1 MMADPGSVDRPR
13 LRVRW
18 LGRLPYTEA
27 WDLQKAIHEGRVQG
41 RTADD
46 YLLLLEHPP
55 TYTVGRFSDGSNVL
69 VSDEMARSLGAEV
82 FRVDRGGD
90 VTFHGPGQL
99 VGYPIVHLGRRPDVV
114 GHVRRI
120 EETLIGVLADMG
132 IEAWRE
138 DGYTGVWTAQGK
150 VAAIGV
156 RTAHRVTMHGFALN
170 VSTDLSWFGHIVPC
184 GIPDRPVTS
193 ISALAG
199 RAVSIEEVVDAVIP
213 RFADV
218 FGHAAVDDQRA
229 AFVRGTGRT
238 TARFEIDDLV
248 ACGAFSPEGREL
260 IPITLKGR
268 LPGEPEKP
276 EWMKVR
282 LDLGPGYRDLKRL
295 VEGLALN
302 TVCEEAGCPNIYECW
317 AAGTATFMLL
327 GDVCT
332 RACGFCDV
340 NTGRPGEVDWDEP
353 KRVAEAIAEMGLEHA
368 VLTSVNR
375 DDLADGGSAIFAE
388 SIRQIRS
395 RLSCEVEV
403 LIPDFK
409 GDQEA
414 LRTVMDAAPDVLNH
428 NTETV
433 IRLQREVRTAA
444 NYGRSLALL
453 ARARWMRPASLIK
466 SGLIVGMGETRE
478 EVLGA
483 LADLR
488 AVGVDIVTVGQ
499 YLRPTARHRKVH
511 RYVHPDEFAEYRRVG
526 EGLGLRHVE
535 SGPLV
540 RSSYH
545 AKEAARAGVPSLR

>member
-1 MMADPGSVDRPR
+1 MTL
-13 LRVRW
+13 LRSRW
-18 LGRLPYTEA
+18 LGRLPYEEA
-27 WDLQKAIHEGRVQG
+27 WDLQRAIHEGRVEG

-55 TYTVGRFSDGSNVL
+55 VYTVGRFATGGGMLISEEHAAG
-69 VSDEMARSLGAEV
+69 LGAEF

-99 VGYPIVHLGRRPDVV
+99 VGYPIFGLGPKPDVV

-120 EETLIGVLADMG
+120 EQALIGVLADLG

-138 DGYTGVWTAQGK
+138 DGFTGVWTAQGK

-156 RTAHRVTMHGFALN
+156 RTSRGVTMHGFALN
-170 VSTDLSWFGHIVPC
+170 VTTDLKWFGHIVPC

-193 ISALAG
+193 ISQILG
-199 RAVSIEEVVDAVIP
+199 RDISIEEVVDLLVP
-213 RFADV
+213 RLVEV
-218 FGHAAVDDQRA
+218 FGHGQVEDHRA
-229 AFVRGTGRT
+229 AFTRGTGR
-238 TARFEIDDLV
+238 AAPSFEVDELV
-248 ACGAFSPEGREL
+248 ACGTFSPESRDL
-260 IPITLKGR
+260 IPITVKGR

-276 EWMKVR
+276 SWMKVR

-295 VEGLALN
+295 VEGLDLN

-317 AAGTATFMLL
+317 ASGTATFMLL

-353 KRVAEAIAEMGLEHA
+353 KRVAEAVASMALEHA

-375 DDLADGGSAIFAE
+375 DDLADGGSQIFAE
-388 SIRQIRS
+388 SIHEIRT
-395 RLSCEVEV
+395 RLACDVEV

-409 GDQEA
+409 GDRAA

-433 IRLQREVRTAA
+433 LRLQRDVRTAA

-453 ARARWMRPASLIK
+453 ARARWMRPESLIK

-478 EVLGA
+478 EVLSA

-488 AVGVDIVTVGQ
+488 AVGVDIVTIGQ
-499 YLRPTARHRKVH
+499 YLRPTARHRKVD
-511 RYVHPDEFAEYRRVG
+511 RYVHPDEFAEYAEYGASV
-526 EGLGLRHVE
+526 GLRHVE

-545 AKEAARAGVPSLR
+545 AKEAARTG

>member
-1 MMADPGSVDRPR
+1 MTL
-13 LRVRW
+13 LRSRW
-18 LGRLPYTEA
+18 LGRLPYEEA
-27 WDLQKAIHEGRVQG
+27 WDLQRAIHEGRVEG

-55 TYTVGRFSDGSNVL
+55 VYTVGRFATGGSML
-69 VSDEMARSLGAEV
+69 ISEPQAAALGAEL

-99 VGYPIVHLGRRPDVV
+99 VGYPIFGLGPKPDVV

-120 EETLIGVLADMG
+120 EEALIAVLGDLG
-132 IEAWRE
+132 IEGWRE
-138 DGYTGVWTAQGK
+138 DGFTGVWTAQGK

-156 RTAHRVTMHGFALN
+156 RTARRVTMHGFALN
-170 VSTDLSWFGHIVPC
+170 VTTDLAWFGHIVPC

-193 ISALAG
+193 IAEILG
-199 RAVSIEEVVDAVIP
+199 RQVSIEEVVDLLVA
-213 RFADV
+213 RFAAV
-218 FGHAAVDDQRA
+218 FGHDEVEDHRA
-229 AFVRGTGRT
+229 AFTRGTGRV
-238 TARFEIDDLV
+238 APAFDVDELV
-248 ACGAFSPEGREL
+248 ACGTFSPESRSL
-260 IPITLKGR
+260 IPITVKGW

-276 EWMKVR
+276 SWMKVR

-295 VEGLALN
+295 VEGLDLN

-317 AAGTATFMLL
+317 GSGTATFMLL

-340 NTGRPGEVDWDEP
+340 NTGRPGAVDWDEP
-353 KRVAEAIAEMGLEHA
+353 KRVAEAVATMALEHA

-375 DDLADGGSAIFAE
+375 DDLADGGSEIFAE
-388 SIRQIRS
+388 SIREIRT
-395 RLSCEVEV
+395 RLTCDVEV

-409 GDQEA
+409 GDRAA
-414 LRTVMDAAPDVLNH
+414 LRTVMDAAPEVLNH

-433 IRLQREVRTAA
+433 LRLQRDVRTAA

-453 ARARWMRPASLIK
+453 ARARWMRPESLIK

-478 EVLGA
+478 EVLST

-488 AVGVDIVTVGQ
+488 AVGVDIVTIGQ
-499 YLRPTARHRKVH
+499 YLRPTARHRKVD
-511 RYVHPDEFAEYRRVG
+511 RYVHPDEFAEYAG
-526 EGLGLRHVE
+526 YGHAIGLRHVE

-545 AKEAARAGVPSLR
+545 AKEAAKAGV